1 MFSIIRLFTN
11 VLHRK
16 AHNRRED
23 PIKVLDPLIERIP
36 KQLLLEIFK
45 VKFKTSPTLELESHR
60 KQLDH

>member
-1 MFSIIRLFTN
+1 VFSIIRLFAN

-16 AHNRRED
+16 ARNRRAD
-23 PIKVLDPLIERIP
+23 PIEVQDPLIKRIP